1 MRRLLLIAA
10 VLLLSLSGRAQTPDS
25 LQLAALDA
33 KLEEF
38 FASLQSEPVAVKN
51 AEADYL
57 IGSCTTDAVRDHVAI
72 RIYDH

>member
-51 AEADYL
+51 AEAD
-57 IGSCTTDAVRDHVAI
+57 
-72 RIYDH
+72 